1 MWINVDLE
9 KMVDIFD
16 EWIVICIGIC
26 ECYIVVLNEIVL
38 IMGFEV
44 VICVIEMVG
53 IEKD

>member
-26 ECYIVVLNEIVL
+26 ERYIVVLNEIVL

-44 VICVIEMVG
+44 VIRVIEMVG